1 MNWDEYKAATKHI
14 VEEFGKSMQ
23 KLEMDILLGVIDEQG
38 KTSRRQDIENLIAE
52 MFRLQDQLKSIKD
65 SPETMMGVLSDILGL
80 KGDRRTELMEK
91 AKNIAAARE
100 RF

>member
-1 MNWDEYKAATKHI
+1 MNWDEYKKASQHVI
-14 VEEFGKSMQ
+14 SEFGKAMQ
-23 KLEMDILLGVIDEQG
+23 KLEMDLLLGVIDEQG
-38 KTSRRQDIENLIAE
+38 KTSRREDISNLISE

-80 KGDRRTELMEK
+80 KGDRRGELMEK
-91 AKNIAAARE
+91 ARNIEATRS

>member
-1 MNWDEYKAATKHI
+1 MNWDEYKAETKHI
-14 VEEFGKSMQ
+14 VEEFSKSMQ

-91 AKNIAAARE
+91 ARE